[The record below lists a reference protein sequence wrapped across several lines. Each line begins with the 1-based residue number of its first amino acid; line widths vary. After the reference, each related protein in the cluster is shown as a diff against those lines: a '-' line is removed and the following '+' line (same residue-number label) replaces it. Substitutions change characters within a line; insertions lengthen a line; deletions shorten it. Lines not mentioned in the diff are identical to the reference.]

1 MKKAQGLPITT
12 VIIAALALLVLVI
25 IVLVFTGRITMFG
38 RGVSECPGRCLAPYS
53 ENPDMGVP
61 TEIDRTAACEGVYE
75 KELTG
80 RYIQANQ
87 PADRKSDELIY
98 CSVCCVSAV

>member
-38 RGVSECPGRCLAPYS
+38 RGVSECPGRCPGQYS
-53 ENPDMGVP
+53 ENADMGLP
-61 TEIDRTAACEGVYE
+61 TQIDRDVKCASHE
-75 KELTG
+75 KALPG
-80 RYIQANQ
+80 RYILKDQ
-87 PADRKSDELIY
+87 PSDRESKDLIY